1 MKIAL
6 TDAAQKRK
14 GDISIMAITERTVK
28 NKRNSTGV
36 LTGKPGIVY
45 DVNVKYRSEGKV
57 KAHSKKGFTT
67 KSEAQ
72 QYEAMMKNKLAN
84 PSYVPPT
91 ASQRR
96 LTVRD
101 YLAEWLERHGTAN
114 LRPSTKASY
123 QSHIRNHIDPY
134 IGDVYLGQLTPAMLD
149 DMFAKLAEKGLSPS
163 SVKYAHRIIGVA
175 LEHARKYHYI
185 ESNPARDVITRFGK
199 QGKTP
204 DPYTVEEMRQLL
216 VRTAGTDWELIVV
229 LGGLYGLRLSE
240 IFGLRWRNVDLENQT
255 FNVIEQLPFA
265 LPAGTT
271 YIKEMA
277 PVKSG
282 DRTLPIT
289 DLTLPYFIRQKERQ
303 DEQKRLLA
311 MSGETCYENDLV
323 LAKPNGVPERRER
336 VSANFGQFLRHQELR
351 HIRFHDLR
359 HSAATNMHELTGDFY
374 TVGQILGHSLKGIGI
389 QLGISN
395 NMEAVTAQYVDVRLD
410 RKRFVLDTYHK
421 EILDHES

>member
-1 MKIAL
+1 
-6 TDAAQKRK
+6 
-14 GDISIMAITERTVK
+14 MAITERTVK
-28 NKRNSTGV
+28 NKRNSAGI

-45 DVNVKYRSEGKV
+45 DVNVKYQSEGKL
-57 KAHSKKGFTT
+57 KAHSKKGFAT

-91 ASQRR
+91 AAQRR

-101 YLAEWLERHGTAN
+101 YLAEWVERHGNAN

-123 QSHIRNHIDPY
+123 QSHIRNHINPY
-134 IGDVYLGQLTPAMLD
+134 IGDVYLGQLTPGMLD
-149 DMFAKLAEKGLSPS
+149 DMFAKLMDKGLSPS

-185 ESNPARDVITRFGK
+185 ESNPARDVITKFGK

-216 VRTAGTDWELIVV
+216 AHTAGTDWEMLVV

-240 IFGLRWRNVDLENQT
+240 ILGLRWRNVDLENKT
-255 FNVIEQLPFA
+255 FSVVEQLPFA

-271 YIKEMA
+271 YVENMA
-277 PVKSG
+277 PVKSSE
-282 DRTLPIT
+282 RTLPIT
-289 DLTLPYFIRQKERQ
+289 ALTLPYFIRQKERQ
-303 DEQKRLLA
+303 KEQKCLLK
-311 MSGETCYENDLV
+311 MTGEPYYDNDLV
-323 LAKPNGVPERRER
+323 LAKPNGIPKRRER
-336 VSANFGQFLRHQELR
+336 VSANFGQFLRHQGLR

-410 RKRFVLDTYHK
+410 RKRFVLNAYHK
-421 EILDHES
+421 ATLNHEA

>member
-1 MKIAL
+1 
-6 TDAAQKRK
+6 
-14 GDISIMAITERTVK
+14 MAITERTVK
-28 NKRNSTGV
+28 NKRNSAGI
-36 LTGKPGIVY
+36 LTGKPGTVY
-45 DVNVKYRSEGKV
+45 DVNVKYQSDGKL
-57 KAHSKKGFTT
+57 KAHSKKGFAT

-96 LTVRD
+96 MTVRD
-101 YLAEWLERHGTAN
+101 YLAEWVERHGNAN

-123 QSHIRNHIDPY
+123 QSNIRNHINPY
-134 IGDVYLGQLTPAMLD
+134 IGDVYLRQLTPGMLD
-149 DMFAKLAEKGLSPS
+149 DMFAKLIDKGLSPS
-163 SVKYAHRIIGVA
+163 SVKYAHRIMGVA

-185 ESNPARDVITRFGK
+185 ESNPARDVITKFGK

-216 VRTAGTDWELIVV
+216 AHTAGTDWEMLIV
-229 LGGLYGLRLSE
+229 LSGLYGLRLSE
-240 IFGLRWRNVDLENQT
+240 ILGLRWRNVDLGNKT
-255 FNVIEQLPFA
+255 FSVVEQLPFA

-271 YIKEMA
+271 YVENMA
-277 PVKSG
+277 PVKSSE
-282 DRTLPIT
+282 RTLPIT

-303 DEQKRLLA
+303 KEQKCLLE
-311 MSGETCYENDLV
+311 MTGEPYYDNDLV
-323 LAKPNGVPERRER
+323 LAKPNGTPKRRER
-336 VSANFGQFLRHQELR
+336 VSTNFGQFLRHQGLR

-410 RKRFVLDTYHK
+410 RKQFVLNAYHK
-421 EILDHES
+421 ATLNHEA

>member
-28 NKRNSTGV
+28 NKRNATGV

-57 KAHSKKGFTT
+57 KAHSKKGFAT

-149 DMFAKLAEKGLSPS
+149 DMFAKLTEKGLSPS

-185 ESNPARDVITRFGK
+185 ESNPARDIITRFGK

-216 VRTAGTDWELIVV
+216 VRTAGTDWGLIVV

-311 MSGETCYENDLV
+311 MSGETYYGNDLV
-323 LAKPNGVPERRER
+323 LAKPNGAPERRER

-421 EILDHES
+421 ETLGHEA

>member
-1 MKIAL
+1 
-6 TDAAQKRK
+6 
-14 GDISIMAITERTVK
+14 MAITERTVK
-28 NKRNSTGV
+28 NKRNATGV

-57 KAHSKKGFTT
+57 KTHSKKGFAT

-149 DMFAKLAEKGLSPS
+149 DMFAKLTEKGLSPS

-265 LPAGTT
+265 FPAGTT

-311 MSGETCYENDLV
+311 MSGETYYENDLV

-421 EILDHES
+421 ETLGHEA

>member
-1 MKIAL
+1 
-6 TDAAQKRK
+6 
-14 GDISIMAITERTVK
+14 MAITERTVK
-28 NKRNSTGV
+28 NKRNSSGI

-45 DVNVKYRSEGKV
+45 DVNVKYQSEGKL
-57 KAHSKKGFTT
+57 KAHSKKGFAT

-72 QYEAMMKNKLAN
+72 QYEAMMKNKLSN
-84 PSYVPPT
+84 PSYVPPN

-96 LTVRD
+96 MTVRD
-101 YLAEWLERHGTAN
+101 YLAEWIERHGNAN

-123 QSHIRNHIDPY
+123 ESHIRNHINPY

-149 DMFAKLAEKGLSPS
+149 DMFAKLAEKGLSQS

-185 ESNPARDVITRFGK
+185 ESNPARDIITKFGK

-204 DPYTVEEMRQLL
+204 EPYTVEEMRQLL
-216 VRTAGTDWELIVV
+216 ACAMGNEWELIVI

-240 IFGLRWRNVDLENQT
+240 ILGLRWRNVDLENQT
-255 FNVIEQLPFA
+255 FSVVEQLPFA

-271 YIKEMA
+271 SVSEMA
-277 PVKSG
+277 PVKSSE
-282 DRTLPIT
+282 RTLPIT
-289 DLTLPYFIRQKERQ
+289 NLTMPYFIRQVWRQ
-303 DEQKRLLA
+303 TNQRILLES
-311 MSGETCYENDLV
+311 SGEDYYDNDLV
-323 LAKPNGVPERRER
+323 IAKPNGCPERRER
-336 VSANFGQFLRHQELR
+336 VSANFGQFLRHQGLR

-395 NMEAVTAQYVDVRLD
+395 NMEAVTAQYVDVRLE
-410 RKRFVLDTYHK
+410 RKSFVLNSYHEK
-421 EILDHES
+421 LLELGTVGLE

>member
-1 MKIAL
+1 
-6 TDAAQKRK
+6 
-14 GDISIMAITERTVK
+14 MAVTERTVK
-28 NKRNSTGV
+28 NKRNSSGV

-45 DVNVKYRSEGKV
+45 DVNVKYRSEGKL
-57 KAHSKKGFTT
+57 KAHSKKGFAT
-67 KSEAQ
+67 KGEAQ
-72 QYEAMMKNKLAN
+72 QYEATMKNKLSN

-101 YLAEWLERHGTAN
+101 YLAEWLERHGNAN

-123 QSHIRNHIDPY
+123 QSHIRNHINPY
-134 IGDVYLGQLTPAMLD
+134 IGDVYLNQLTPGMLD
-149 DMFAKLAEKGLSPS
+149 DMFAQLAEKGLSPS

-185 ESNPARDVITRFGK
+185 ESNPARDVITKFGK

-216 VRTAGTDWELIVV
+216 AHTAGTDWALVIV

-240 IFGLRWRNVDLENQT
+240 IFGLRWRNVDLENRT
-255 FNVIEQLPFA
+255 FGVVEQLPFG

-271 YIKEMA
+271 YVEDMA
-277 PVKSG
+277 PVKSSE
-282 DRTLPIT
+282 RTLPIT
-289 DLTLPYFIRQKERQ
+289 DATLPYFICQKERQ
-303 DEQKRLLA
+303 SEQKRLLA
-311 MSGETCYENDLV
+311 MTGETYYDNDLV

-336 VSANFGQFLRHQELR
+336 VSTNFGQFLRHQGLR

-395 NMEAVTAQYVDVRLD
+395 NLEAVTAQYVDVRLD

-421 EILDHES
+421 QTLNDKA

>member
-1 MKIAL
+1 
-6 TDAAQKRK
+6 
-14 GDISIMAITERTVK
+14 MAITERTVK
-28 NKRNSTGV
+28 NKRNSVGI

-45 DVNVKYRSEGKV
+45 DVNVKYQSDGKL
-57 KAHSKKGFTT
+57 KAHSKKGFAT

-96 LTVRD
+96 MTVRD
-101 YLAEWLERHGTAN
+101 YLAEWVERHGNAN

-123 QSHIRNHIDPY
+123 QSNIRNHINPY
-134 IGDVYLGQLTPAMLD
+134 IGDVYLRQLTPGMLD
-149 DMFAKLAEKGLSPS
+149 DMFAKLMDKGLSPS
-163 SVKYAHRIIGVA
+163 SVKYVHRIMGVA

-185 ESNPARDVITRFGK
+185 ESNPARDVITKFGK

-216 VRTAGTDWELIVV
+216 AHTAGTDWEMLAV
-229 LGGLYGLRLSE
+229 LSGLYGLRLSE
-240 IFGLRWRNVDLENQT
+240 ILGLRWRNVDLENKT
-255 FNVIEQLPFA
+255 FGVVEQLPFA

-271 YIKEMA
+271 YVENMA
-277 PVKSG
+277 PVKSSE
-282 DRTLPIT
+282 RTLPIT
-289 DLTLPYFIRQKERQ
+289 DLTLSYFIRQKERQ
-303 DEQKRLLA
+303 KEQKCLLE
-311 MSGETCYENDLV
+311 MTGEPYYDNDLV
-323 LAKPNGVPERRER
+323 LAKPNGTPKRRER
-336 VSANFGQFLRHQELR
+336 VSTNFGQFLRHQGLR

-410 RKRFVLDTYHK
+410 RKQFVLNAYHK
-421 EILDHES
+421 ATLNHEA

>member
-1 MKIAL
+1 
-6 TDAAQKRK
+6 
-14 GDISIMAITERTVK
+14 MAITERTVK
-28 NKRNSTGV
+28 NKRNSSGI

-45 DVNVKYRSEGKV
+45 DVNVKYQSEGKL
-57 KAHSKKGFTT
+57 KAHSKKGFAT

-72 QYEAMMKNKLAN
+72 QYEAMMKNKLSN
-84 PSYVPPT
+84 PSYVPPN

-96 LTVRD
+96 MTVRD
-101 YLAEWLERHGTAN
+101 YLAEWIERHGNAN

-123 QSHIRNHIDPY
+123 ESHIRNHINPY

-149 DMFAKLAEKGLSPS
+149 DMFAKLAEKGLSQS

-185 ESNPARDVITRFGK
+185 ESNPARDIITKFGK

-204 DPYTVEEMRQLL
+204 EPYTVEEMRQLL
-216 VRTAGTDWELIVV
+216 ACAMGNEWELIVI

-240 IFGLRWRNVDLENQT
+240 ILGLRWRNVDLENQT
-255 FNVIEQLPFA
+255 FSVVEQLPFA

-271 YIKEMA
+271 SVSEMA
-277 PVKSG
+277 PVKSSE
-282 DRTLPIT
+282 RTLPIT
-289 DLTLPYFIRQKERQ
+289 NLTMPYFISRVWRQTNQRI
-303 DEQKRLLA
+303 LLES
-311 MSGETCYENDLV
+311 SGEDYYDNDLV
-323 LAKPNGVPERRER
+323 IAKPNGCPERRER
-336 VSANFGQFLRHQELR
+336 VSANFGQFLRHQGLR

-395 NMEAVTAQYVDVRLD
+395 NMEAVTAQYVDVRLE
-410 RKRFVLDTYHK
+410 RKSFVLNSYHEK
-421 EILDHES
+421 LLELSTVGLE

>member
-1 MKIAL
+1 
-6 TDAAQKRK
+6 
-14 GDISIMAITERTVK
+14 MAITERTVK
-28 NKRNSTGV
+28 NKRNSAGI

-45 DVNVKYRSEGKV
+45 DVNVKYHSEGKL
-57 KAHSKKGFTT
+57 KAHSKKGFAT

-123 QSHIRNHIDPY
+123 QSHIRNHINPY
-134 IGDVYLGQLTPAMLD
+134 IGDVYLGQLTPGMLD
-149 DMFAKLAEKGLSPS
+149 DMFAKLMDKGLSPS

-185 ESNPARDVITRFGK
+185 ESNPARDVITKFGK

-216 VRTAGTDWELIVV
+216 AHTVGTDWEMLVV

-240 IFGLRWRNVDLENQT
+240 ILGLRWRNVDLENKT
-255 FNVIEQLPFA
+255 FSVVEQLPFA

-271 YIKEMA
+271 YVENMA
-277 PVKSG
+277 PVKSSE
-282 DRTLPIT
+282 RTLPIT
-289 DLTLPYFIRQKERQ
+289 ALTLPYFIRQKERQ
-303 DEQKRLLA
+303 KELKCLLK
-311 MSGETCYENDLV
+311 MTGEPYYDNDLV
-323 LAKPNGVPERRER
+323 LTKPNGIPERRER
-336 VSANFGQFLRHQELR
+336 VSANFGQLLRHQGLR

-410 RKRFVLDTYHK
+410 RKQFVLNAYHK
-421 EILDHES
+421 ATLNHEA